1 MNAGNIYVT
10 TSVEAEIKVTEI
22 LNECSISE
30 LKELFKEYFDDDEI
44 IAMVSEE
51 ELLSYVR
58 KYYSKDEVFPNE
70 NE

>member
-1 MNAGNIYVT
+1 MNASNIYVT
-10 TSVEAEIKVTEI
+10 SSVEAEIKVTEV
-22 LNECSISE
+22 LDECSESE

-70 NE
+70 KE

>member
-1 MNAGNIYVT
+1 MVIEDIIVT
-10 TSVEAEIKVTEI
+10 TEVEVKVQVVDI
-22 LNECSISE
+22 LDKCTKSE
-30 LKELFKEYFDDDEI
+30 LGELFREYFDDDEI

-70 NE
+70 KE